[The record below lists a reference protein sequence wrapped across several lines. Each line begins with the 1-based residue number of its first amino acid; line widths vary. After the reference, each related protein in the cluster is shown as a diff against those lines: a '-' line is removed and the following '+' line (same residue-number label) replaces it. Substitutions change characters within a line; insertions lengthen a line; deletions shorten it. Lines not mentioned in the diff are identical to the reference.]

1 MGGETGQKQI
11 TVFTIGH
18 STHTVKEFVEI
29 LLVQKIEKVI
39 DIRTIPRSRHNPQ
52 FNKETLPKGLGTIGY
67 VHMAELGG
75 LRHTKP
81 DSPNTGWKN
90 NSFRGFADYML
101 TEVFE
106 KSIEKL
112 IETAQK
118 EKVVIMCAEAVPW
131 RCHRSLI
138 ADALTVR
145 GVQVE
150 HIFNKTSIK
159 SHQLTSFAKVKGT
172 GITYPGP
179 EPKQKELW

>member
-1 MGGETGQKQI
+1 MGVETGQKQI

-18 STHTVKEFVEI
+18 STHTLKEFVEI
-29 LLVQKIEKVI
+29 LLAQKIEKVV

-52 FNKETLPKGLGTIGY
+52 FNKETLPKELGTIGY

-81 DSPNTGWKN
+81 DSPNAGWKN

-106 KSIEKL
+106 RGIEKL

-145 GVQVE
+145 GVRVE